1 MSLPAP
7 GNPISANMINVEA
20 NRTGS
25 TYAPL
30 SVNQIPV
37 STSLIGLYV
46 DSGVNQAAPRTNI
59 QNFLV
64 KLLYNH
70 KALIGLLIQL
80 ILIDF

>member
-46 DSGVNQAAPRTNI
+46 DSGVNQAAPHKYSEFFSKT
-59 QNFLV
+59 
-64 KLLYNH
+64 LYNH
-70 KALIGLLIQL
+70 TVLIGLLIQL

>member
-20 NRTGS
+20 NRTGND
-25 TYAPL
+25 YAPL
-30 SVNQIPV
+30 SVNEIPV

-46 DSGVNQAAPRTNI
+46 DSGV
-59 QNFLV
+59 

-70 KALIGLLIQL
+70 KVLIGLLIQL